1 MKKILAVVLSV
12 IAVLG
17 IVALAGC
24 GNNDDNGGKLILA
37 TSADFPPYEYMEGSE
52 YAGIDIEI
60 AGLIAEKLGAELVVE
75 NMNFNSV
82 IDSIQA
88 GKADIGMSGITVTEK
103 RKQSVNFSD
112 SYTTAVQAIIVPE
125 NSPIKTVDDIY
136 ADGAAYKFGVQLS
149 TTGDIYI
156 SGEINTDK
164 TLNGTV
170 EQYTTGAEAVAALVA
185 GKIDCVVIDNEPAK
199 SFVKANEGLKVLE
212 TEYAV
217 EDYAIA
223 LSKDNPEL
231 LAEVN
236 ETLAEIKANGKL
248 NEIIT
253 KYIPAE

>member
-1 MKKILAVVLSV
+1 MKKILAIVLSV

-37 TSADFPPYEYMEGSE
+37 TSADFPPYEYMDGSD

-88 GKADIGMSGITVTEK
+88 GKADIGMSGITVTDE
-103 RKQSVNFSD
+103 RKESVNFSD
-112 SYTTAVQAIIVPE
+112 SYTTAVQAIVVPVD
-125 NSPIKTVDDIY
+125 SPIKTVDDIY

-156 SGEINTDK
+156 SDEITK
-164 TLNGTV
+164 GTLKGTV

-199 SFVKANEGLKVLE
+199 SFVKANDGLKVLE

-236 ETLAEIKANGKL
+236 EILAEIKANGKL

>member
-1 MKKILAVVLSV
+1 MKKILALVMAVIVVLGV
-12 IAVLG
+12 
-17 IVALAGC
+17 VALAGC
-24 GNNDDNGGKLILA
+24 GKDETTGEKLVLA
-37 TSADFPPYEYMEGSE
+37 TSADFPPYEYMDGSD
-52 YAGIDIEI
+52 YAGIDIEV
-60 AGLIAEKLGAELVVE
+60 AGIIAEKLGRELVVE

-82 IDSIQA
+82 IDSVQA
-88 GKADIGMSGITVTEK
+88 GKADIGMSGITVTDE
-103 RKQSVNFSD
+103 RKLSVNFSNP
-112 SYTTAVQAIIVPE
+112 YTTAVQAIVVPA
-125 NSPIKTVDDIY
+125 NSPIKSVDDLY

-156 SGEINTDK
+156 SDEISK
-164 TLNGTV
+164 ETLKGTV

-199 SFVKANEGLKVLE
+199 SFVKANDGLKVLE

-231 LAEVN
+231 LEDVN
-236 ETLAEIKANGKL
+236 EILDELKANGKL
-248 NEIIT
+248 DEIIT